1 MKHVFNFSGPCIGL
15 FTMALL
21 AAPSARAAGVD
32 AVLEWSRRVEL
43 SVPISG
49 VIAQVHVDTG
59 DRVSRGQ
66 ALLSLDAAPF
76 QAALKQAQALVTQR
90 KLERDDRQRDYRQAQ
105 ELYERTV
112 LSTVEFENARTQQ
125 ARTEAAYQEAQAIL
139 DDRRYRLRVSTLR
152 APFDGVVLLRYAQ
165 PGQTVATDLKPPI
178 LLVVAAAGEYIA
190 RTRLPAERIAGLK
203 AGQVVSVQVQ
213 GEKFSAKVKNAGLEP
228 LAQTSKADAQY
239 EIDVVFETPHVL
251 RAGQRAIIEIP

>member
-1 MKHVFNFSGPCIGL
+1 MRRVFTLICSCL
-15 FTMALL
+15 SVTALL
-21 AAPSARAAGVD
+21 APPAYAAGVD
-32 AVLEWSRRVEL
+32 AVVEWSRRVEL

-49 VIAQVHVDTG
+49 VITHVYVDTG
-59 DRVSRGQ
+59 DRVRRGQ
-66 ALLSLDAAPF
+66 ALLALDAVPF
-76 QAALKQAQALVTQR
+76 QAALRQAQALVAQR
-90 KLERDDRQRDYRQAQ
+90 KLERDDRQRDYRQAK

-125 ARTEAAYQEAQAIL
+125 ARTEAAYQEAQALL

-152 APFDGVVLLRYAQ
+152 APFDGVVLMRYAQ

-178 LLVVAAAGEYIA
+178 LLVVAAAGEYLA
-190 RTRLPAERIAGLK
+190 RARLPAERIAELK
-203 AGQVVSVQVQ
+203 TGQVVSVQVG

-228 LAQTSKADAQY
+228 VAPAGTNNAQY
-239 EIDVVFETPHVL
+239 EVDVVFETPQVL

>member
-1 MKHVFNFSGPCIGL
+1 MRRAFDFKGFDIGL
-15 FTMALL
+15 CIMALL
-21 AAPSARAAGVD
+21 VAPSTPAAGVD
-32 AVLEWSRRVEL
+32 AVVEWSRRVEL

-76 QAALKQAQALVTQR
+76 QAALKQAQALVAQR
-90 KLERDDRQRDYRQAQ
+90 KLERDDRQRDYRQAK

-112 LSTVEFENARTQQ
+112 LSTVEFDNARTQQ

-165 PGQTVATDLKPPI
+165 PGQTVAADLRPPI

-190 RTRLPAERIAGLK
+190 SARLPAERIAGLK
-203 AGQVVSVQVQ
+203 TGQAVSVQVL
-213 GEKFSAKVKNAGLEP
+213 GEKFSAQVKNAGLEP
-228 LAQTSKADAQY
+228 LAAAGTANAQY
-239 EIDVVFETPHVL
+239 EVDVIFATSHLL

>member
-1 MKHVFNFSGPCIGL
+1 MRQVFTWIYICLSA
-15 FTMALL
+15 TTLL
-21 AAPSARAAGVD
+21 VAPPASAAGVD
-32 AVLEWSRRVEL
+32 AVVEWSRRVEL
-43 SVPISG
+43 SVPVSG
-49 VIAQVHVDTG
+49 VIVQVHVDAG
-59 DRVSRGQ
+59 DRVKRGQ
-66 ALLSLDAAPF
+66 ALLVLDAAPF
-76 QAALKQAQALVTQR
+76 QAALKQAQALVAQR
-90 KLERDDRQRDYRQAQ
+90 KLERDDRQRDYRQAK

-125 ARTEAAYQEAQAIL
+125 ARTEAAYQEAQAML

-152 APFDGVVLLRYAQ
+152 APFDGVVLQRLGQ

-190 RTRLPAERIAGLK
+190 RARLPAERIAGLK
-203 AGQVVSVQVQ
+203 AGQGVSVQVL

-239 EIDVVFETPHVL
+239 EVDVVFETPHML